1 MIKHDMRKHVYG
13 DMTYMC
19 VWKCARTCLY
29 ARGFVCVHG
38 NVYTQV
44 SMSWALMPQTA
55 HVL

>member
-38 NVYTQV
+38 NLYTQV